1 MPRVNLN
8 KKKYLM
14 RDFCEWIRGKMLHK
28 YTESD
33 VAKVLG
39 ISQQG
44 FSKKLKN
51 CTFNFDDIVTLLDFF
66 QATDEEIVRL
76 IRL

>member
-28 YTESD
+28 YTETD
-33 VAKVLG
+33 VARELG
-39 ISQQG
+39 ITQQG

-51 CTFNFDDIVTLLDFF
+51 CTFSFEEVVTLLDFF
-66 QATDEEIVRL
+66 KATDEERVRL
-76 IRL
+76 TKL